1 MEVGLTHYLVL
12 AGILFSIGVYGVLAR
27 RNAVV
32 MLMSLELMFNAVNV
46 TLIAFSRW
54 VTPALLVG
62 QTFSVFVLTV
72 AAAEATVGLAIVLAI
87 FRLRANVSAEAVDS
101 LRG

>member
-12 AGILFSIGVYGVLAR
+12 AGILFSIGVYGVLSR